1 MPIEQISVKDKQELE
16 KIVTEEINAVE
27 NGLTVLYNNIRIDPK
42 TNLDILCRDADGRLV
57 VMQIDTTEN
66 DNMFFEGLRCLNYVD
81 TVKPMLK
88 AAYGKGEIDETA
100 SPRLILLASAFSSN
114 LRNVVE
120 NTNVIEVDLY
130 QWDYLQIDD
139 KKGLYAHPVFVKKAR
154 VRATTREEESKQTKR
169 AVEKKARP
177 SSIPPMPEKENEEL
191 EAELFEPAETV
202 IPPKEITSTSTEQKK
217 EEKEKR
223 KSIFSL

>member
-16 KIVTEEINAVE
+16 KIVTEEINAIE
-27 NGLTVLYNNIRIDPK
+27 NGLTVIYNNIKIDPK
-42 TNLDILCRDADGRLV
+42 TNLDILCHDTQGRLV
-57 VMQIDTTEN
+57 VMQTNTTED

-88 AAYGKGEIDETA
+88 AAYGKTKIDENTT
-100 SPRLILLASAFSSN
+100 PRLILLAPTFSHN

-130 QWDYLQIDD
+130 EWDYLQIGD
-139 KKGLYAHPVFVKKAR
+139 KKGLYAHPVFVKKSYSK
-154 VRATTREEESKQTKR
+154 ATVKEEESKQPKKT
-169 AVEKKARP
+169 AEKKVKPQPIAP
-177 SSIPPMPEKENEEL
+177 IPTTKKEP
-191 EAELFEPAETV
+191 EPAPQEPRELV
-202 IPPKEITSTSTEQKK
+202 IPPKEIITEAEQKK
-217 EEKEKR
+217 GEKERK

>member
-16 KIVTEEINAVE
+16 KIVMEEINAIE
-27 NGLTVLYNNIRIDPK
+27 NGLTVVYNNIKIDPK
-42 TNLDILCRDADGRLV
+42 TNLDILAYDSDGRLV
-57 VMQIDTTEN
+57 VMQLSTTEE

-88 AAYGKGEIDETA
+88 AAHKEAKINESAT
-100 SPRLILLASAFSSN
+100 PRLILLAPSFSSN

-130 QWDYLQIDD
+130 EWDYLQIGD
-139 KKGLYAHPVFVKKAR
+139 KKGLYAHPVFVKQ
-154 VRATTREEESKQTKR
+154 TRPKQVQAEKETQKQTKK
-169 AVEKKARP
+169 AEKKEKPHHEAPKKQEETARE
-177 SSIPPMPEKENEEL
+177 PPTEV
-191 EAELFEPAETV
+191 V
-202 IPPKEITSTSTEQKK
+202 IPPKEMAPVEQKK
-217 EEKEKR
+217 PDKEQEKK

>member
-16 KIVTEEINAVE
+16 KIVMEEISAIE
-27 NGLTVLYNNIRIDPK
+27 TGLTVIYNNIKIDPK
-42 TNLDILCRDADGRLV
+42 TNLDVLCHDVEGRLV
-57 VMQIDTTEN
+57 VMQLNATED

-88 AAYGKGEIDETA
+88 AAYGQTKIDETA
-100 SPRLILLASAFSSN
+100 TPRLILLAPSFSHN

-130 QWDYLQIDD
+130 EWDYLQIGD
-139 KKGLYAHPVFVKKAR
+139 KKGLYAHPVFVKKTR
-154 VRATTREEESKQTKR
+154 PKATFDEEKPKKT
-169 AVEKKARP
+169 EKKAKSQP
-177 SSIPPMPEKENEEL
+177 IPPMPSRKREEP
-191 EAELFEPAETV
+191 EPAPPEPPAMV
-202 IPPKEITSTSTEQKK
+202 IPPKEAEPEIVEKK
-217 EEKEKR
+217 TEKEKK

>member
-16 KIVTEEINAVE
+16 KIVMEEINAIE
-27 NGLTVLYNNIRIDPK
+27 NGLTVIYNNIKIDPK
-42 TNLDILCRDADGRLV
+42 TNLDVLCHDAEGRLV
-57 VMQIDTTEN
+57 VMQLNAAED

-88 AAYGKGEIDETA
+88 AAYGKEKIDEVAT
-100 SPRLILLASAFSSN
+100 PRLILLAPTFSHN

-130 QWDYLQIDD
+130 EWDYLQIGD
-139 KKGLYAHPVFVKKAR
+139 KKGLYAHPVFVKKPHPKA
-154 VRATTREEESKQTKR
+154 VSEEPKQPKKAT
-169 AVEKKARP
+169 EKKAKSQP
-177 SSIPPMPEKENEEL
+177 IPPMPRQKE
-191 EAELFEPAETV
+191 EPEPPTPPEIV
-202 IPPKEITSTSTEQKK
+202 MPPKEIAPEAEEKK
-217 EEKEKR
+217 PEKEKK